1 MYEILR
7 LNNICKNIYS
17 VFDDKYTFSDTSRN
31 PDAIILRSYK
41 MHDYPINKEL
51 LAIGRAGAGVNNIPI
66 ERMTEHGVVV
76 FNTPGANANAV
87 KELVLCGMLLAS
99 RDILGGAMWVNSLN
113 ENEDITKE
121 TEKNKAV
128 FGGTEIFNKTLGIV
142 GLGAIG
148 TKVADAAM
156 CLGMKVIGFDPY
168 ITEGDKENLDK
179 RIQLVNALD
188 ELYSNS
194 NFITLHVPHTEGTT
208 NMINAEAISFMKF
221 GAVLLNMSRAE
232 VVDAR
237 AIKEALGSGKISKYV
252 VDFPTAETLKTKNVI
267 MLPHL
272 GASTEEAEE
281 NCASMA
287 AMELKDY
294 IENGNIK
301 NSVNFPQI
309 QKPRTYSKRYCLLF
323 KEGFNVTQDIESFLK
338 SKNIVCDVAVSEK
351 GKNGYMIIDSDSQL
365 DFNGINNKG
374 ILKIRYI

>member
-1 MYEILR
+1 MFEILR
-7 LNNICKNIYS
+7 LNNICRNIYS
-17 VFDDKYTFSDTSRN
+17 IFDDKYTFSDTSRN
-31 PDAIILRSYK
+31 PDAIILRSYNL
-41 MHDYPINKEL
+41 HNYPINKNL

-99 RDILGGAMWVNSLN
+99 RDILGGAMWVNSLT
-113 ENEDITKE
+113 ESDDIPKA
-121 TEKNKAV
+121 TEKGKAI
-128 FGGTEIFNKTLGIV
+128 FGGTEIFNKTLGVV

-148 TKVADAAM
+148 TKVADAAL

-168 ITEGDKENLDK
+168 ITDDDRKKLDE
-179 RIQLVNALD
+179 RIILVTALH
-188 ELYSNS
+188 ELYSRS
-194 NFITLHVPHTEGTT
+194 NFITLHVPYTEGTT
-208 NMINAEAISFMKF
+208 NMINAEAISFMKY

-232 VVDAR
+232 VVDVR
-237 AIKEALGSGKISKYV
+237 ALKQALKAGKISKYV
-252 VDFPTAETLKTKNVI
+252 VDFPTADALKTKNVI

-309 QKPRTYSKRYCLLF
+309 QKPRSFKNRYCILF
-323 KEGFNVTQDIESFLK
+323 REDHNVIKDIENYLK
-338 SKNIVCDVAVSEK
+338 DNCVECDVAVSEK
-351 GKNGYMIIDSDSQL
+351 GRNGYMIIDTDKTFNLSEL
-365 DFNGINNKG
+365 DNKV
-374 ILKIRYI
+374 ILKIRSI